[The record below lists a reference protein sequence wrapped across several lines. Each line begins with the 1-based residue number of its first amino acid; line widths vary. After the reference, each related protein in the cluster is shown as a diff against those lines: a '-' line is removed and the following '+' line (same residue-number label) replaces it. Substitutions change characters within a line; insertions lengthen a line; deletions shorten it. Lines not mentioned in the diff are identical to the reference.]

1 MADREQIS
9 NRIAETLNYLFI
21 GIFSI
26 GVWWLSRAFYLGT
39 KETYSDLIQ
48 DLPNAFI
55 GRWMVFFMLGFILVI
70 LMLSVLWVFE
80 HLFRKRDQKPIN
92 LKKMIVMDTICMLIA
107 SLVGTMMF
115 FDFL

>member
-9 NRIAETLNYLFI
+9 NQIPQTLNYLFI
-21 GIFSI
+21 GVFSI

-55 GRWMVFFMLGFILVI
+55 GRWMVFLCWGLY
-70 LMLSVLWVFE
+70 L
-80 HLFRKRDQKPIN
+80 
-92 LKKMIVMDTICMLIA
+92 
-107 SLVGTMMF
+107 
-115 FDFL
+115 